1 MSKIITNCVNKT
13 LIEHSCGE
21 VDEVGSYNL
30 LSFHKNSADVLPN
43 KQPDTLAANNEEL
56 RSGAMS
62 AADVE
67 CRVRDG
73 YPHICIY
80 LGYL

>member
-43 KQPDTLAANNEEL
+43 K
-56 RSGAMS
+56 
-62 AADVE
+62 
-67 CRVRDG
+67 
-73 YPHICIY
+73 
-80 LGYL
+80 